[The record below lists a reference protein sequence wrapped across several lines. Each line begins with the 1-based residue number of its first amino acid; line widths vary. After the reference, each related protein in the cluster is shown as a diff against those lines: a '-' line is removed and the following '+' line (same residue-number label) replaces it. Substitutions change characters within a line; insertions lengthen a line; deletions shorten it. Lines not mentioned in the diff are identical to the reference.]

1 MPYVEL
7 LYLRRSAFWSLRG
20 YVAGIAGLGV
30 VLLIKLCFY
39 TVKRTTDR
47 YFVILFCD
55 FQRLIGSRHG
65 RNANDPTAQQ
75 AAEPMPNNTDRWL
88 RLQ

>member
-20 YVAGIAGLGV
+20 YVTGITGLGV

-55 FQRLIGSRHG
+55 FQRLIQIMMRSKVKWRG
-65 RNANDPTAQQ
+65 REDFRCGARI
-75 AAEPMPNNTDRWL
+75 RW
-88 RLQ
+88 

>member
-20 YVAGIAGLGV
+20 YVADIAGLGV

-39 TVKRTTDR
+39 TVKRTTDSH
-47 YFVILFCD
+47 FVILFCD
-55 FQRLIGSRHG
+55 FQRLIARCQ
-65 RNANDPTAQQ
+65 PTATFVIV
-75 AAEPMPNNTDRWL
+75 PL
-88 RLQ
+88 RLSGSQGLSLSSYIHI